1 MSKNKVTL
9 SNRKRLSELQNESV
23 RTIADVRREQIQ
35 SMREMHIMPEGKLEL
50 AIEQMVTDVVFELSN
65 LYRQWSQPLDF
76 NRFRYSPNERNKKL
90 LSELKMFLNEIAD
103 WLVTKGFRGE
113 ECKEK
118 CQEIVDR
125 ITHGLH
131 VEGIPIGHLYLRAP
145 KGQRKESF

>member
-9 SNRKRLSELQNESV
+9 SNRKRLSELQNEPV

-50 AIEQMVTDVVFELSN
+50 AIEQVVTDVVFELSN

-90 LSELKMFLNEIAD
+90 LAELKIFLNEIAD

-131 VEGIPIGHLYLRAP
+131 IEGIPIGHLYLRAP
-145 KGQRKESF
+145 KSQRKESF